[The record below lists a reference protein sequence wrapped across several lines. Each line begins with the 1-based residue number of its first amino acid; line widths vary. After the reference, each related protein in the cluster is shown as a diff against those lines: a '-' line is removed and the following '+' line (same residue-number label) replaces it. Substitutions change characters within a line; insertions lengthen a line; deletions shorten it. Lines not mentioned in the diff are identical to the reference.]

1 MQSFFDRIIR
11 WARPSGF
18 KPVGLSALALAVIL
32 TLGMTSA
39 QELAPDQT
47 LDIVYIGADAGSLDP
62 AFGSRMEE
70 VWLIRNI
77 HNGLVRMKS
86 GSTDFQPDLAERW
99 EVSDDGLE
107 YTFYLRRG
115 VQWHK
120 GYGEFTAHDVK
131 YSLERTADPATG
143 SAHGANLRN
152 EVASVDVI
160 DDYTVRITLTQPFP
174 AFLFRLNQGVLHGGI
189 VNQKAIEEFGDD
201 YGMNPIGTGPFMFEE
216 YVPRER
222 VVLVRNPD
230 YYEGPA
236 TLERVIMHF
245 VPEESIAVLGM
256 QTGLYDFLGTSARD
270 EAIVGQMTQQ
280 GILVNKSNKGA
291 WIYMLLNTSDPALSD
306 VRVRQ
311 AISHAI
317 DREVVAEFLYG
328 GFGTPLQTAVPEGF
342 VGHAAEGVPGYEYD
356 LDKARALLEEAGV
369 SNLRLSIHNP
379 ALPVYEYL
387 AVYLQDQLSQ
397 IGVQLDI
404 DQRDVGAWVEVLY
417 SGNLQMS
424 ILVASAYPDAHFV
437 VQGLTAASAPPNSTN
452 FTGMSYDA
460 LIEAARTE
468 TDPVRRDEL
477 YLELQQQIHED
488 VSLIPVIN
496 VFYPESRQPYV
507 TGLEE
512 PFDPLWGRWFYNVE
526 ILAH

>member
-1 MQSFFDRIIR
+1 MQVFFDRMVR
-11 WARPSGF
+11 WALPDGLKSRAL
-18 KPVGLSALALAVIL
+18 PVLIVTLILAMGAGAAQDLA
-32 TLGMTSA
+32 
-39 QELAPDQT
+39 EDQT

-70 VWLIRNI
+70 VWMIRNI
-77 HNGLVRMKS
+77 YNGLVRMKS
-86 GSTDFQPDLAERW
+86 GSTDFEPDLAESW
-99 EVSDDGLE
+99 EVSDDGLV
-107 YTFYLRRG
+107 YTFHLRRG

-131 YSLERTADPATG
+131 YSLERTANPETG

-152 EVASVDVI
+152 EVEAVEVI
-160 DDYTVRITLTQPFP
+160 DDYTVQIRLTQSFP
-174 AFLFRLNQGVLHGGI
+174 AFLFRLNQGVLHGGM
-189 VNQKAIEEFGDD
+189 VNQQAVEEYGDD
-201 YGMNPIGTGPFMFEE
+201 YGMNPIGTGPFQFEE

-222 VVLVRNPD
+222 IVLVRNPD

-236 TLERVIMHF
+236 TLERVVMHF
-245 VPEESIAVLGM
+245 VPEESVAVLGM

-270 EAIVGQMTQQ
+270 EAIVGQMERQ

-291 WIYMLLNTSDPALSD
+291 WIFIQLNTTDPALSD

-311 AISHAI
+311 ALSHAI

-328 GFGTPLQTAVPEGF
+328 GFGTPLHTAVPEGF
-342 VGHAAEGVPGYEYD
+342 VGHADEGVPIYEYD
-356 LDKARALLEEAGV
+356 LDKARALIAEAGAQG
-369 SNLRLSIHNP
+369 LRLTLHNP

-387 AVYLQDQLSQ
+387 AVYLQDQLAQ
-397 IGVQLDI
+397 IGVTLEI

-424 ILVASAYPDAHFV
+424 ILLPSAYPDAHFA
-437 VQGLTAASAPPNSTN
+437 VQSLTAASAPPSSTN
-452 FTGMSYDA
+452 FTGKSYDD
-460 LIEAARTE
+460 LINAARTE
-468 TDPVRRDEL
+468 TDPELRAQL
-477 YLELQQQIHED
+477 YLDLQRQINED
-488 VSLIPVIN
+488 VSQIPVIN

-512 PFDPLWGRWFYNVE
+512 TFDPLWGRWLYNVA